1 MSIQKVWIDKLHVEF
16 LTSSEK
22 YTEISSTR
30 KKLCNEI
37 KSIIEEFSI
46 KDIPKEELSVLEKL
60 PDFWKT
66 FIINPGTDFRNSYGG
81 IKKDPWIEKLYGYH
95 YGIDIKVSKSF
106 YETYDCSSYRDMS
119 CLPPEISS
127 KLIEINNEILNLDYI
142 QTSLELSWKRLIN
155 RETKK
160 TWLKIN
166 FPKIYERLRYYETN
180 ISV

>member
-1 MSIQKVWIDKLHVEF
+1 MSIKKVWIDKLHVEF

-22 YTEISSTR
+22 YTEISSAR
-30 KKLCNEI
+30 EKLCNEI

-66 FIINPGTDFRNSYGG
+66 FRIHPGTDFRDSYGG
-81 IKKDPWIEKLYGYH
+81 IKKDPWIERNFGYH
-95 YGIDIKVSKSF
+95 YGTDVNVSKSF
-106 YETYDCSSYRDMS
+106 YEIYECSGYRGMS
-119 CLPPEISS
+119 FLPPEISS
-127 KLIEINNEILNLDYI
+127 KLIEINNKILNLDYI
-142 QTSLELSWKRLIN
+142 QTSLEISWRRLIN
-155 RETKK
+155 RNTKK
-160 TWLKIN
+160 TWLRIN